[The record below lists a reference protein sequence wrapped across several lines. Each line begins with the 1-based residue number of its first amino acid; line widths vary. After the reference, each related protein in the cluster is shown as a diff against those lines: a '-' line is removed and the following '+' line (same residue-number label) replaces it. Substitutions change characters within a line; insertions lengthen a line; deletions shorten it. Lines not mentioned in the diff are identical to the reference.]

1 MGHSNDVTN
10 VDSLTKIF
18 LQPETSTSQRNPKP
32 KQTTTQRKVRKVHLE
47 GSAGTGKSISC
58 KKLAYDWAT
67 GNMSR
72 FLLVFL
78 LELRYITGGI
88 LDAIFDQIL
97 PNDMHLFSKEELH
110 DYILQHP
117 DQILFVIDGLNEV
130 SSRAKLFQ
138 ETILQKCHV
147 LVTSR
152 PYPKPLELDQCDTF
166 CKIMGYTKENSL
178 KYVMKFFKDNGETS
192 RQVMTKVEDN
202 RSLRE
207 LAVNP
212 LDIMLICS
220 IWKET
225 SSILISGKTE
235 LYMAT
240 IHCLRR
246 FCSEKGWKSDLKD
259 HSTQQLLRCLGKLAW
274 DGLRKGELA
283 FVIDLIKQQFPN
295 AQDMLSVDILTR
307 EISSCLARKNGYAEF
322 VHITFQEYMAAHFL
336 WSEVA
341 SEVRDESYSLWNEL
355 KHMLTSPKL
364 NDVHKFF
371 KGIFKHNSGSMAN
384 QERLAVLFKAHHDA
398 IKDSEGIDI

>member
-1 MGHSNDVTN
+1 MAALSRQDMYLTPSELVSEDPFPHVGNDVTSYLKDFYRTQFEQERPLLLREEHELHLPDVYTDPHIQCRGDIGQSNDVSN

-18 LQPETSTSQRNPKP
+18 LQPKTSTSQRNPKP

-67 GNMSR
+67 GKLTR

-78 LELRYITGGI
+78 IELRYITGGI

-97 PNDMHLFSKEELH
+97 YNDMYLFSKQELH

-117 DQILFVIDGLNEV
+117 DQILFVIDGLQEV
-130 SSRAKLFQ
+130 SSHSKLFQ

-152 PYPKPLELDQCDTF
+152 PYPKPLELDHCDTF

-178 KYVMKFFKDNGETS
+178 NYAMKFFKDNEETS
-192 RQVMTKVEDN
+192 RQVLTKVEET

-220 IWKET
+220 IWKDT
-225 SSILISGKTE
+225 SGILISGKTE
-235 LYMAT
+235 LYMAA
-240 IHCLRR
+240 IHCLVRR
-246 FCSEKGWKSDLKD
+246 FCSEKGLGFDLKD
-259 HSTQQLLRCLGKLAW
+259 HSIQQLLRCLGKLAW
-274 DGLRKGELA
+274 DGLRK
-283 FVIDLIKQQFPN
+283 V
-295 AQDMLSVDILTR
+295 
-307 EISSCLARKNGYAEF
+307 
-322 VHITFQEYMAAHFL
+322 
-336 WSEVA
+336 
-341 SEVRDESYSLWNEL
+341 
-355 KHMLTSPKL
+355 SPKL
-364 NDVHKFF
+364 YAPF
-371 KGIFKHNSGSMAN
+371 IP
-384 QERLAVLFKAHHDA
+384 
-398 IKDSEGIDI
+398 